1 MQNYVSKLLFSL
13 LNPKYSI
20 GTHLISQKVIDSNHI
35 LTDFDSFEGIFF
47 IAYLTRSYVFMSWES
62 QINLNASS
70 FDLKTKKY
78 SIGTNL
84 IYRKDVDSYDIQT
97 DL

>member
-35 LTDFDSFEGIFF
+35 LTDFDSFEGTFF
-47 IAYLTRSYVFMSWES
+47 TAYRTRPYVFMTWDS
-62 QINLNASS
+62 QIGVKASS
-70 FDLKTKKY
+70 YTIKHK
-78 SIGTNL
+78 N
-84 IYRKDVDSYDIQT
+84 VSYELT
-97 DL
+97 